1 MRAASKARALV
12 RTAQRLI
19 PEARSGVVV
28 LAYHLVDGG
37 TKGPVDLRKSEFLEQ
52 MRWLR
57 DHANV
62 VGLHEADPAGAPD
75 QVVLTFDDAYLNFE
89 QIVWPVLRSFDLP
102 ATLYVP
108 IDFLDGG
115 PCPIRD
121 TSLPATSWDSL
132 RRMADDGLDLGSHT
146 WSHPDL
152 RTVQGPALEREI
164 RGSRGELE
172 ARLGHPVRS
181 FCYPRGLFT
190 EDAGEAVLRTY
201 ELGTVGG
208 GRRYRPHTPRHRVPR
223 TSIRRGDGVE
233 VVKQL
238 VRQRLWLEELL
249 ADTARQVL
257 A

>member
-1 MRAASKARALV
+1 M
-12 RTAQRLI
+12 
-19 PEARSGVVV
+19 V

-37 TKGPVDLRKSEFLEQ
+37 TKGPVDLRKAAFLEQ

-62 VGLHEADPAGAPD
+62 VGLHDADPAGAPD

-89 QIVWPVLRSFDLP
+89 QVVWPILRAFELP

-121 TSLPATSWDSL
+121 TALPPVSWDAL
-132 RRMADDGLDLGSHT
+132 RRMADEGLDLGSHT

-152 RTVQGPALEREI
+152 RTVDGTDLTREI

-190 EDAGEAVLRTY
+190 EASGDEVLRTY

-223 TSIRRGDGVE
+223 TSIRRDHDLGVL
-233 VVKQL
+233 KQL
-238 VRQRLWLEELL
+238 VTQRLWLEETL
-249 ADTARQVL
+249 ADTVRQVL